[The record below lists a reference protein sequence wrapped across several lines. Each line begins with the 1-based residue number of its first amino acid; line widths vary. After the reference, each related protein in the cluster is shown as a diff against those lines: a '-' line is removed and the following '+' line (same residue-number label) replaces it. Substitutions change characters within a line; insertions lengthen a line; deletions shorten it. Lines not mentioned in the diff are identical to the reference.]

1 MKYMA
6 AIIDGDDLV
15 PGGLITPHGNRE
27 CASKCFSTIGCNS
40 WTFSSSNNS
49 CFLKSDEKDW
59 KFDLKTYDARWE
71 AVGMQRVKKGMSD
84 WTSGNKQCGSF
95 CKYA

>member
-6 AIIDGDDLV
+6 AIIDGNDLV
-15 PGGLITPHGNRE
+15 PGGLTTPHGNRE
-27 CASKCFSTIGCNS
+27 CASKCFSKMGCNS

-49 CFLKSDEKDW
+49 CFLKSDEIDW
-59 KFDLKTYDARWE
+59 KKRLRWDSDWE
-71 AVGMQRVKKGMSD
+71 SVGMKAIKKGMSD

-95 CKYA
+95 CKYP